1 MKLVNTIVRYESTA
15 RPWRRLLEIAAD
27 FFPETL
33 DDLASLR
40 TRGVKLELHID
51 EDRTGYVARLVG
63 PEAETV
69 EADRIAQRQMPL
81 SQPLAA
87 LAADTKEYE
96 AAEGRKLARDAAT
109 GALAFKYARSLCEGF
124 GFESFDVE
132 LARYHSEI
140 LQAKAAARSRA
151 K

>member
-1 MKLVNTIVRYESTA
+1 MRLVNTIVRYESTA

-40 TRGVKLELHID
+40 SRGVKLELHVD

-63 PEAETV
+63 PEVETV
-69 EADRIAQRQMPL
+69 EADRLARRRMPL
-81 SQPLAA
+81 SEPLAA
-87 LAADTKEYE
+87 LAGDTKEYE
-96 AAEGRKLARDAAT
+96 AVEGRRLARDVAT
-109 GALAFKYARSLCEGF
+109 GALTLKYARSLCEGF

-132 LARYHSEI
+132 LARYHAEI
-140 LQAKAAARSRA
+140 VQAKATARSRA